1 MRLTQLEIFGF
12 KSFAE
17 KIVVP
22 FHPGITA
29 IVGPNGC
36 GKSNVVEAI
45 RWVLGEQR
53 AGAFRSHK
61 MEEVIF
67 SGTNNRKALGMS
79 EVALTIENNENVLAI
94 DYKEVALTR
103 RLFRSGESDYLLN
116 RIPCRL
122 LDITN
127 LLMDTGLG
135 QGAYSV
141 MEQGMIDEIVSEKTD
156 NRRRILEEAA
166 GITKYKTRRRSTWN
180 RLEAT
185 QADLTRIE
193 DIISEVKRQ
202 VDYLQRQVGRAR
214 KYQEQ
219 KQELDNNEILLGR
232 HKFFKIRAEL
242 VPLEAELAEINKN
255 SESKHT
261 EFTAREASLEKSRL
275 TVTNAEHQLQETGRN
290 LNNKIEQIHEDEQEL
305 AISQE
310 RKDAAEN
317 VVERTEREM
326 TDYTKQ
332 IEQFSRQYKENEVNV
347 QLTKQE
353 LIEIDQRL
361 KKQEETTKEIDVAFH
376 NLREQTESL
385 QQKRMN
391 TLSLRNECNL
401 KLERSQTEQ
410 TALLQNRTTFENESI
425 SLSAELSDMHKQL
438 EGFERELATNR
449 AKIGKLDFQRQEIF
463 ELSKTIDQYISKLTI
478 EYSKTNAEFASIEAR
493 RQALQKLRSGYEGYT
508 SGVRTLMLESPIA
521 SNLNGVLGDQIEV
534 NPIYVTAV
542 EAALGEAINAIIS
555 RDKRTAF
562 EAINYLKENEARA
575 GIYTL
580 DWPRQNRQ
588 IRTIPPKAGL
598 KGSLTSFLR
607 IDPPFSELIN
617 NLLSSTYL
625 VDTLDTAFSITQEI
639 NIEGL
644 RFVTLTGEILDSS
657 GYIAGGK
664 ANDEE
669 TSVLGR
675 RREIT
680 NLDETLSKLR
690 KDLIKIENRKKN
702 QIRRLDIVAKTL
714 GQIDINLQEHRELER
729 DGTHGRQSTMSAID
743 RIDLRLKHL
752 QSEQSQIDEH
762 NYKMTSTIADL
773 RDELADLDKQGNE
786 LEYQIEQSEKQQ
798 HKMEIERQQ
807 AQNQRSSFQIEQ
819 AKVAASVR
827 NSIQNSD
834 RLNDLVNNTQKNIE
848 RLNTE
853 RSSAEENIG
862 ILLDQIDQI
871 GSSVKSL
878 HEEREQLVV
887 TQNECR
893 EKWSEL
899 NSQNRAIEEEIGKMQ
914 RSLNAGRE
922 RSHKIELRI
931 SELGSQTKILR
942 ERLQEEQG
950 CNVEDLGI
958 PSEEIDAETLEK
970 RIESLRQSINRLGS
984 IHLGVLEEYDEQKE
998 RYDFLVQQRDDLTIA
1013 ADDLRKTL
1021 SLIDRTARS
1030 MFVETFDKIREK
1042 FQETYARFFEG
1053 GEADLKLEEGIDPLE
1068 ASIEISARP
1077 RGKQLQSIA
1086 LLSGGERALT
1096 AISLLFAI
1104 YLVKPSPFCI
1114 LDEVDAPLDDSNIS
1128 RFVRVLKEFARKTQF
1143 IVVTH
1148 NKLTMAAA
1156 DTLHGVT
1163 MPEEGISQLVSVR
1176 VEDSEEFVEA
1186 AG

>member
-1 MRLTQLEIFGF
+1 M
-12 KSFAE
+12 
-17 KIVVP
+17 P

-67 SGTNNRKALGMS
+67 SGTHNRKALGMS
-79 EVALTIENNENVLAI
+79 EVALTIENNENILPI

-214 KYQEQ
+214 KYQEH
-219 KQELDNNEILLGR
+219 KQELDNNEVLLGR
-232 HKFFKIRAEL
+232 YTFFKLRAEL
-242 VPLEAELAEINKN
+242 SPLEEEFAEINQN
-255 SESKHT
+255 SEILFT

-275 TVTNAEHQLQETGRN
+275 SVTNAEHRLQETGRN

-310 RKDAAEN
+310 RKDAAES
-317 VVERTEREM
+317 VIERTDREM
-326 TDYTKQ
+326 NDYTIQIAQLSDQKKQ
-332 IEQFSRQYKENEVNV
+332 NEES
-347 QLTKQE
+347 TKQTQQQLLE
-353 LIEIDQRL
+353 MDQRL
-361 KKQEETTKEIDVAFH
+361 KKQEEKTKEVETAYQ
-376 NLREQTESL
+376 NLRGHIESL
-385 QQKRMN
+385 QQQKITGIGLKN
-391 TLSLRNECNL
+391 DCKL
-401 KLERSQTEQ
+401 KLERHQTEQ
-410 TALLQNRTTFENESI
+410 TALLQNRQTLELEST
-425 SLSAELSDMHKQL
+425 SLSEELSRTQKQ
-438 EGFERELATNR
+438 FEDVEQQLRVNR
-449 AKIGKLDFQRQEIF
+449 TEIDKLDVRRQEID
-463 ELSKTIDQYISKLTI
+463 ELTRTISQHISKLSI
-478 EYSKTNAEFASIEAR
+478 VYSQDSNEWASVNAR

-508 SGVRTLMLESPIA
+508 SGVRTLMLESPIV
-521 SNLNGVLGDQIEV
+521 SNLRGVIGDKIEV
-534 NPIYVTAV
+534 DPIYVTAV
-542 EAALGEAINAIIS
+542 EAALGESINALIS
-555 RDKRTAF
+555 QDRSTAL
-562 EAINYLKENEARA
+562 EAINYIKRNNGRA
-575 GIYTL
+575 GIYSL
-580 DWPRQNRQ
+580 DWPAQNRQ
-588 IRTIPPKAGL
+588 IQNIPQKTGL
-598 KGSLTSFLR
+598 KGPLTSFLR
-607 IDPPFSELIN
+607 IEPSLTDLISG
-617 NLLSSTYL
+617 LLSSTIL
-625 VDTLDTAFSITQEI
+625 VDNLETAFSITQDI

-644 RFVTLTGEILDSS
+644 RFVTLTGELLDSS

-675 RREIT
+675 RREIA
-680 NLDETLSKLR
+680 NLDNALSKLR
-690 KDLIKIENRKKN
+690 VRLVKIENRKGN
-702 QIRRLDIVAKTL
+702 QQRRLDIVKNTL
-714 GQIDINLQEHRELER
+714 GEIDEKLQGHREEER
-729 DGTHGRQSTMSAID
+729 ENKHGRHNTIATIE
-743 RIDLRLKHL
+743 RIDLRLQHL
-752 QSEQSQIDEH
+752 QNQRSQINERDE
-762 NYKMTSTIADL
+762 NIKNAMVEL
-773 RDELADLDKQGNE
+773 RSELADLDAHGNDLESQISQSEDQQIKIE
-786 LEYQIEQSEKQQ
+786 LEQK
-798 HKMEIERQQ
+798 H
-807 AQNQRSSFQIEQ
+807 AQDQRSNFQIER
-819 AKVAASVR
+819 AGISASVE
-827 NSIQNSD
+827 NLLQDST
-834 RLNDLVNNTQKNIE
+834 RLNDLEEKTKHSIE
-848 RLNTE
+848 RLNSE
-853 RSSAEENIG
+853 RSSAEENIN
-862 ILLDQIDQI
+862 LLLEQISQVGDGLLI
-871 GSSVKSL
+871 L
-878 HEEREQLVV
+878 HEEREELDLV
-887 TQNECR
+887 QNECR
-893 EKWSEL
+893 EEWSEL
-899 NSQNRAIEEEIGKMQ
+899 NTQNREIEEKIGKMQ
-914 RSLNAGRE
+914 RNLNAGRE
-922 RSHKIELRI
+922 RRHKIELRI
-931 SELGSQTKILR
+931 SELDSQTKSLR

-950 CNVEDLGI
+950 CDVEKLGI
-958 PSEEIDAETLEK
+958 PTEEVDAEVLGQ
-970 RIESLRQSINRLGS
+970 RVDNLRQSINRLGS
-984 IHLGVLEEYDEQKE
+984 VHLGVLEEYDEQKD
-998 RYDFLVQQRDDLTIA
+998 RYDFLVQQRDDLTVA
-1013 ADDLRKTL
+1013 AEDLRKTL
-1021 SLIDRTARS
+1021 NLIDRTARS
-1030 MFVETFDKIREK
+1030 MFVETFGNIREK

-1053 GEADLKLEEGIDPLE
+1053 GEADLKLEEGVDPLE
-1068 ASIEISARP
+1068 ANIEISARP

-1114 LDEVDAPLDDSNIS
+1114 LDEVDAPLDDSNIG

-1176 VEDSEEFVEA
+1176 VEDSEKFVEA

>member
-12 KSFAE
+12 KSFAQ

-67 SGTNNRKALGMS
+67 SGTHNRKALGMS
-79 EVALTIENNENVLAI
+79 EVALTIENNENILPI

-193 DIISEVKRQ
+193 DIIAEVKRQ

-214 KYQEQ
+214 KYQEH
-219 KQELDNNEILLGR
+219 KQELDNNEVLLGR
-232 HKFFKIRAEL
+232 YTFFRLRAEL
-242 VPLEAELAEINKN
+242 SPLEEEFAEINHN
-255 SESKHT
+255 SEIAYT

-275 TVTNAEHQLQETGRN
+275 SVTNAEHRLQETGRN

-305 AISQE
+305 AISHE
-310 RKDAAEN
+310 RKDAAES
-317 VVERTEREM
+317 VIERTEREM
-326 TDYTKQ
+326 NDYTIQVAQLSDQKKQ
-332 IEQFSRQYKENEVNV
+332 NEESIKQTQQ
-347 QLTKQE
+347 QLLEMDHRLLKQE
-353 LIEIDQRL
+353 G
-361 KKQEETTKEIDVAFH
+361 KTKEIEFAYQ
-376 NLREQTESL
+376 NSREHIESL
-385 QQKRMN
+385 QQQKIAGIGLKN
-391 TLSLRNECNL
+391 DCKLR
-401 KLERSQTEQ
+401 LERHQTEQ
-410 TALLQNRTTFENESI
+410 TALLQNRQNLELEAT
-425 SLSAELSDMHKQL
+425 SLSQELSRTQ
-438 EGFERELATNR
+438 EQFEDFEQKLRVNR
-449 AKIGKLDFQRQEIF
+449 TETDKLDVRRQEID
-463 ELSKTIDQYISKLTI
+463 ELTRTISQHISKLAI
-478 EYSKTNAEFASIEAR
+478 VYSQASTEWASINAR
-493 RQALQKLRSGYEGYT
+493 RQAIQKLRSDYEGYT
-508 SGVRTLMLESPIA
+508 SGVRTLMLESPIV
-521 SNLNGVLGDQIEV
+521 SNLQGVIGDKIEV
-534 NPIYVTAV
+534 DSVYITAV
-542 EAALGEAINAIIS
+542 EAALGESINALIS
-555 RDKRTAF
+555 QDRSTALK
-562 EAINYLKENEARA
+562 AINYIKTNNGRA
-575 GIYTL
+575 GIYSL
-580 DWPRQNRQ
+580 DWPTQNRQ
-588 IRTIPPKAGL
+588 IQTIPQRTGL
-598 KGSLTSFLR
+598 KGPLTSFLR
-607 IDPPFSELIN
+607 IEPALTDLISG
-617 NLLSSTYL
+617 LLSSTIL
-625 VDTLDTAFSITQEI
+625 VDNLETAFSITQEI

-644 RFVTLTGEILDSS
+644 RFVTLEGELLDSS

-669 TSVLGR
+669 ASVLGR
-675 RREIT
+675 RREIA
-680 NLDETLSKLR
+680 NLDNVLSKLR
-690 KDLIKIENRKKN
+690 VRLVKIENRKGH
-702 QIRRLDIVAKTL
+702 QQRRLDIVKNTL
-714 GQIDINLQEHRELER
+714 RKIDEKLQGHREEERENKHGQHNTIATIERIDSRLQHLQNERSQINER
-729 DGTHGRQSTMSAID
+729 DENIKDAMVG
-743 RIDLRLKHL
+743 LR
-752 QSEQSQIDEH
+752 S
-762 NYKMTSTIADL
+762 
-773 RDELADLDKQGNE
+773 ELADLDVHGND
-786 LEYQIEQSEKQQ
+786 LESQISQSEDQQ
-798 HKMEIERQQ
+798 IKIEVERQQ
-807 AQNQRSSFQIEQ
+807 AQDQRSNFQIER
-819 AKVAASVR
+819 AGISASIE
-827 NSIQNSD
+827 NLLQNSG
-834 RLNDLVNNTQKNIE
+834 RLNDLEEKTKHSIE
-848 RLNTE
+848 RLNSE
-853 RSSAEENIG
+853 RSSAEENIN
-862 ILLDQIDQI
+862 LLLEQINRVGDELLI
-871 GSSVKSL
+871 L
-878 HEEREQLVV
+878 HEEREELVLV
-887 TQNECR
+887 QNECR
-893 EKWSEL
+893 EEWSEL
-899 NSQNRAIEEEIGKMQ
+899 NTQNREIEEEIGKMQ
-914 RSLNAGRE
+914 RNLNAGRE
-922 RSHKIELRI
+922 RRHKVELRI
-931 SELGSQTKILR
+931 SELGSQTTSLR
-942 ERLQEEQG
+942 ERLQEEQS
-950 CNVEDLGI
+950 CDVEKLGV
-958 PSEEIDAETLEK
+958 PTEEVDAEVLQQ
-970 RIESLRQSINRLGS
+970 RVDNLRQSINRLGS
-984 IHLGVLEEYDEQKE
+984 VHLGVLEEYDEQKD
-998 RYDFLVQQRDDLTIA
+998 RYDFLVQQRDDLTVA
-1013 ADDLRKTL
+1013 AEDLRKTL
-1021 SLIDRTARS
+1021 NLIDRTARN
-1030 MFVETFDKIREK
+1030 MFVETFDNIREK

-1053 GEADLKLEEGIDPLE
+1053 GEADLKLEEAVDPLE
-1068 ASIEISARP
+1068 ANIEISARP

-1114 LDEVDAPLDDSNIS
+1114 LDEVDAPLDDSNIG

-1176 VEDSEEFVEA
+1176 VEDSDKFVEA

>member
-1 MRLTQLEIFGF
+1 M
-12 KSFAE
+12 
-17 KIVVP
+17 P

-67 SGTNNRKALGMS
+67 SGTHNRKALGMS
-79 EVALTIENNENVLAI
+79 EVALTIENNENILPI

-214 KYQEQ
+214 KYQEH
-219 KQELDNNEILLGR
+219 KQELDNNEVLLGR
-232 HKFFKIRAEL
+232 YTFFKLRAEL
-242 VPLEAELAEINKN
+242 SPLEEEFAEINQN
-255 SESKHT
+255 SEIAYT

-275 TVTNAEHQLQETGRN
+275 SVTNAEHTLQETGRN

-310 RKDAAEN
+310 RKDAAES
-317 VVERTEREM
+317 VIERTEREM
-326 TDYTKQ
+326 NGYTIQIAQLSDQKKQNEESTKQ
-332 IEQFSRQYKENEVNV
+332 TQQ
-347 QLTKQE
+347 QLLE
-353 LIEIDQRL
+353 MDQRL
-361 KKQEETTKEIDVAFH
+361 KKQEEKTKEIEFAYQ
-376 NLREQTESL
+376 NLRGQIESL
-385 QQKRMN
+385 QQQKITGIGLKN
-391 TLSLRNECNL
+391 DCKV
-401 KLERSQTEQ
+401 KLERHQTEQ
-410 TALLQNRTTFENESI
+410 TALLQNRQTLELEST
-425 SLSAELSDMHKQL
+425 SLSEELNRTQKQ
-438 EGFERELATNR
+438 FEDVEQQLRINHTE
-449 AKIGKLDFQRQEIF
+449 IDKLDVRRQEID
-463 ELSKTIDQYISKLTI
+463 ELTRTISQHISKLAI
-478 EYSKTNAEFASIEAR
+478 VYSQDSNEWASVNAR

-508 SGVRTLMLESPIA
+508 SGVRTLMLESPIV
-521 SNLNGVLGDQIEV
+521 SNLRGVIGDKIEV
-534 NPIYVTAV
+534 DPIYVTAV
-542 EAALGEAINAIIS
+542 EAALGESINALIS
-555 RDKRTAF
+555 QDRSTAL
-562 EAINYLKENEARA
+562 EAINYIKRNNGRA
-575 GIYTL
+575 GIYSL
-580 DWPRQNRQ
+580 DWPAQNRQ
-588 IRTIPPKAGL
+588 IQTIPQRTGL
-598 KGSLTSFLR
+598 KGPLTSFLR
-607 IDPPFSELIN
+607 IEPPLTHLISG
-617 NLLSSTYL
+617 LLSSTIL
-625 VDTLDTAFSITQEI
+625 VDNLETAFSITQEI

-644 RFVTLTGEILDSS
+644 RFVTLTGELLDSS

-675 RREIT
+675 RREIA
-680 NLDETLSKLR
+680 NLDNALSKLR
-690 KDLIKIENRKKN
+690 VRLVKIENRKGN
-702 QIRRLDIVAKTL
+702 QQRRLDIVKNTL
-714 GQIDINLQEHRELER
+714 RKIDEKLQGHREEER
-729 DGTHGRQSTMSAID
+729 ENKHGRHNTIATIE
-743 RIDLRLKHL
+743 RIDLRLQHL
-752 QSEQSQIDEH
+752 QNERSQINERDE
-762 NYKMTSTIADL
+762 NIKDAMVGL
-773 RDELADLDKQGNE
+773 RSELADLDAHGNDLESQISQSEDQQIKIE
-786 LEYQIEQSEKQQ
+786 LEQK
-798 HKMEIERQQ
+798 Q
-807 AQNQRSSFQIEQ
+807 AQDQRSNFQIER
-819 AKVAASVR
+819 AGISASVE
-827 NSIQNSD
+827 NLLQDSV
-834 RLNDLVNNTQKNIE
+834 RLNDLEEKTKHSIE
-848 RLNTE
+848 RLNSE
-853 RSSAEENIG
+853 RSSAEENIN
-862 ILLDQIDQI
+862 LLLEQINQVGDGLLI
-871 GSSVKSL
+871 L
-878 HEEREQLVV
+878 HEEREELVLV
-887 TQNECR
+887 QNECR
-893 EKWSEL
+893 EEWSQL
-899 NSQNRAIEEEIGKMQ
+899 NTQNREIEEEIGKMQ
-914 RSLNAGRE
+914 RNLNAGRE
-922 RSHKIELRI
+922 RRHKIELRI
-931 SELGSQTKILR
+931 SELGSQTQSLR
-942 ERLQEEQG
+942 ERLQEEQ
-950 CNVEDLGI
+950 CCDVEKLGI
-958 PSEEIDAETLEK
+958 PTEEVDAEVLEQ
-970 RIESLRQSINRLGS
+970 RVDNLRQSINRLGS
-984 IHLGVLEEYDEQKE
+984 VHLGVLEEYDEQKD
-998 RYDFLVQQRDDLTIA
+998 RYDFLVQQRDDLTVA
-1013 ADDLRKTL
+1013 AEDLRKTL
-1021 SLIDRTARS
+1021 NLIDRTARS
-1030 MFVETFDKIREK
+1030 MFVETFGNIREK

-1053 GEADLKLEEGIDPLE
+1053 GEADLKLEEAVDPLE
-1068 ASIEISARP
+1068 ANIEISARP

-1114 LDEVDAPLDDSNIS
+1114 LDEVDAPLDDSNIG

-1176 VEDSEEFVEA
+1176 VEDSEKFVEA